1 MKGNPLTFLGSTN
14 NFQQAQGVIFGA
26 PFDGT
31 TSFRAGARF
40 APPNMREN
48 SYGIET
54 YSPYQKRD
62 LEEIQFF
69 DAGDLEIP
77 FGNPEKALDLVE
89 NFTQKILDHNKIPIM
104 LGGEHLL
111 TLGSVRA
118 LFKQHPNLHLI
129 HFDAHADLRDNY
141 LGEVLSHATVMKR
154 ILDFLGNH
162 KIYQF
167 GIRSGEKEE
176 FTLAKTCTFLNPF
189 NLKGIDKI
197 LPQIQNIPLYI
208 TIDLDVLDPSVFPGT
223 GTPEP
228 GGVFYHELQEA
239 IMQLKGLNIVG
250 FDLCELSPHY
260 DSSGVST
267 LVACKVLRECLLSFL
282 K

>member
-176 FTLAKTCTFLNPF
+176 FTLAKTCTF
-189 NLKGIDKI
+189 
-197 LPQIQNIPLYI
+197 
-208 TIDLDVLDPSVFPGT
+208 
-223 GTPEP
+223 
-228 GGVFYHELQEA
+228 
-239 IMQLKGLNIVG
+239 
-250 FDLCELSPHY
+250 
-260 DSSGVST
+260 
-267 LVACKVLRECLLSFL
+267 
-282 K
+282 